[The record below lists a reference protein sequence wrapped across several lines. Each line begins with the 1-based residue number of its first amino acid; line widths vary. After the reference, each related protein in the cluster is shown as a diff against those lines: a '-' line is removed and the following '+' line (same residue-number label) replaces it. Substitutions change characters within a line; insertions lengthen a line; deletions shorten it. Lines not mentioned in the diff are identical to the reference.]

1 MEKRDDSHD
10 KAMSQSDRTADVD
23 QDSSTTAGKNHQ
35 VEDVALDLKDESAAS
50 GSAQDL
56 NAEEMKQLYDPDFGW
71 YVVRVASNRENT
83 VLEVISAR
91 AKIANMEDYF
101 GQILVPAEN
110 VVEMR
115 SGKKRQ
121 IKRKFFPGYILV
133 QMKMTDESWHFLRQL
148 PNILGFLG
156 GEQNKPVPIPAKE
169 VEGIVRREQ
178 GVAKHPRSTHV
189 FEVGEVIRI
198 SDGPFAD
205 FNGVVEEVN
214 YDKSRLVVSVLIFGR
229 STPVDLEFSQVEK
242 SS

>member
-1 MEKRDDSHD
+1 MEKRDNSHD
-10 KAMSQSDRTADVD
+10 RAALQADRAFDAD
-23 QDSSTTAGKNHQ
+23 QESSATVGESLQ
-35 VEDVALDLKDESAAS
+35 VENAAALDLKNEAS
-50 GSAQDL
+50 GSAQGL
-56 NAEEMKQLYDPDFGW
+56 NAEDIQQLYDPDFGW

-91 AKIANMEDYF
+91 AKIAKMEDYF

-148 PNILGFLG
+148 PNVLGFLG

-169 VEGIVRREQ
+169 VESIIRREQ